1 MGCTE
6 PQAALA
12 QVEPSS
18 APPLH
23 TIERLIPTRILQRWL
38 PIVVKFGF
46 VQSIVQIVG
55 FATGILIVRQLP
67 KREYAYYTIG
77 NTMLSTILLLAD
89 SGISSALS
97 SIGGRLW
104 HDNYR
109 FRSLINT
116 ALQLRRQLA
125 ALTLVCVV
133 PWLVWLLLQNGAGV
147 QKTAALAVAVLAGS
161 GLELVTRIY
170 AVALRLRSQIQQI
183 QTQALVAAFVKLAIV
198 GLAAFL
204 WLNALIAI
212 LSVVVGYA
220 VQYWMLRK
228 WVSKNLDEDAPSD
241 PKIRS
246 EVLGVIRK
254 QAPHTIYYC
263 FQGQITVWLIS
274 VFGSTENVANIGA
287 LGRLALILSVLSS
300 VTADV
305 ILPAF
310 ARIRAVHQL
319 RVRYLQIVLGYL
331 ATSVVLV
338 GFVALFSTQA
348 FSVLGRQ
355 YSDLHS
361 EGVLMALSAVLGTMG
376 GLFWAVNASRA
387 WIVPPLLLIPC
398 TLAVQIGLV
407 WILDLS
413 TVRGVLW
420 FSIYSSLPSLIL
432 SVWRAVSAMRED
444 APLPLNLSAAP

>member
-23 TIERLIPTRILQRWL
+23 TAERLIPTRILQRWL

-254 QAPHTIYYC
+254 QAPHTI
-263 FQGQITVWLIS
+263 
-274 VFGSTENVANIGA
+274 
-287 LGRLALILSVLSS
+287 
-300 VTADV
+300 
-305 ILPAF
+305 
-310 ARIRAVHQL
+310 
-319 RVRYLQIVLGYL
+319 
-331 ATSVVLV
+331 
-338 GFVALFSTQA
+338 
-348 FSVLGRQ
+348 
-355 YSDLHS
+355 
-361 EGVLMALSAVLGTMG
+361 
-376 GLFWAVNASRA
+376 
-387 WIVPPLLLIPC
+387 
-398 TLAVQIGLV
+398 
-407 WILDLS
+407 
-413 TVRGVLW
+413 
-420 FSIYSSLPSLIL
+420 
-432 SVWRAVSAMRED
+432 
-444 APLPLNLSAAP
+444 